1 MLIATV
7 RTVMAARRRYAA
19 CERSIPGFF
28 MEGPFISGK
37 PGAVGTHP
45 VEWVRPPDLALFG
58 RFQDAA
64 EGLVKMVNVAAE
76 VPGMPE
82 FVRELSARGVTVSL
96 GHQLAKSPA
105 EIEGCIAAGARAFT
119 HLGNG
124 IPNEV
129 DRHDNI
135 IFTALVED
143 RASVM
148 FIPDGHHLP
157 DTMLKLYTRAVPISR
172 LIAVSDAQYP
182 AGMPPGEYEVC
193 GAHARLEPSGLLW
206 NPARNC
212 LVGATTPI
220 ARMMA
225 LLPLRITDDSAL
237 RAARLAMVVALV
249 VLPPV
254 AALTMLVLT
263 ELTTEEAALLIACW
277 ATFFFLSASF
287 WAAFAAAAASF
298 AAALSAA
305 AFSLAAAF
313 SAAAASFSAA
323 LRAAS
328 SSASFAR

>member
-1 MLIATV
+1 MEPVWVDLQVNGYAGVDFNAPGLTEEAVRTVTERLTADGTAVFLPTLVTGDPEMLIATV
-7 RTVMAARRRYAA
+7 RTVMAARRRYAV

-28 MEGPFISGK
+28 MEGPFISNK

-157 DTMLKLYTRAVPISR
+157 DTMLKLYARAVPISR

-220 ARMMA
+220 ARMMT
-225 LLPLRITDDSAL
+225 LLQERVGLTEAECLRIGRDNPL
-237 RAARLAMVVALV
+237 ALV
-249 VLPPV
+249 GLG
-254 AALTMLVLT
+254 
-263 ELTTEEAALLIACW
+263 
-277 ATFFFLSASF
+277 
-287 WAAFAAAAASF
+287 
-298 AAALSAA
+298 
-305 AFSLAAAF
+305 
-313 SAAAASFSAA
+313 
-323 LRAAS
+323 
-328 SSASFAR
+328 

>member
-1 MLIATV
+1 MEPVWVDLQVNGYAGVDFNAPGLTEEAVKTVTERLNADGTAVFLPTLVTGDPEMLIATV
-7 RTVMAARRRYAA
+7 RTVMAARRRYAV

-28 MEGPFISGK
+28 MEGPFISDR

-157 DTMLKLYTRAVPISR
+157 DTMLKLYARAVPIGR

-220 ARMMA
+220 ARMMT
-225 LLPLRITDDSAL
+225 LLQERVGLTEAECLHIGRDNPL
-237 RAARLAMVVALV
+237 ALV
-249 VLPPV
+249 GLG
-254 AALTMLVLT
+254 
-263 ELTTEEAALLIACW
+263 
-277 ATFFFLSASF
+277 
-287 WAAFAAAAASF
+287 
-298 AAALSAA
+298 
-305 AFSLAAAF
+305 
-313 SAAAASFSAA
+313 
-323 LRAAS
+323 
-328 SSASFAR
+328 